1 MISLPIKVQTLG
13 REASFCPAS
22 YQKLGFHRQIPLVDV
37 LCLVCI
43 GEEYGEVEALMITP
57 LPDEAQGS
65 LPSQVDWRSL
75 AKVWSSLDRRCLPR
89 GLTLTQRWEANRLI
103 GLVRGSTSAMLLD
116 SSEPSTITARTSLR
130 YIPRR
135 RSLPVAPASHQYH
148 PPYSSMK
155 DHGGSLCAKLQSTI
169 YKLQSSR
176 VMSMGVS
183 RSFWDAPR
191 HPSSSS

>member
-1 MISLPIKVQTLG
+1 
-13 REASFCPAS
+13 
-22 YQKLGFHRQIPLVDV
+22 
-37 LCLVCI
+37 
-43 GEEYGEVEALMITP
+43 MITP

-65 LPSQVDWRSL
+65 LSSQVDWRSL
-75 AKVWSSLDRRCLPR
+75 VKVWCSLDRRCHSR
-89 GLTLTQRWEANRLI
+89 GLALALRQEANRPVCLA
-103 GLVRGSTSAMLLD
+103 RASTSAISLD

-130 YIPRR
+130 YIPHRW
-135 RSLPVAPASHQYH
+135 SFPVFPASHQHH

-176 VMSMGVS
+176 VISMGVS
-183 RSFWDAPR
+183 RSFGDAPR

>member
-1 MISLPIKVQTLG
+1 
-13 REASFCPAS
+13 
-22 YQKLGFHRQIPLVDV
+22 
-37 LCLVCI
+37 
-43 GEEYGEVEALMITP
+43 MITP

-75 AKVWSSLDRRCLPR
+75 VKVWNSFDRRCHSR
-89 GLTLTQRWEANRLI
+89 GLALTQRWEANRLI
-103 GLVRGSTSAMLLD
+103 SLVRASTSASLLD
-116 SSEPSTITARTSLR
+116 SSESSTITACTSLR
-130 YIPRR
+130 CIPCRWN
-135 RSLPVAPASHQYH
+135 LPVAPASHQHH

-155 DHGGSLCAKLQSTI
+155 DHGESLCAKLQSTI

-183 RSFWDAPR
+183 RSFGDAPR

>member
-1 MISLPIKVQTLG
+1 M
-13 REASFCPAS
+13 
-22 YQKLGFHRQIPLVDV
+22 PLVDV

-43 GEEYGEVEALMITP
+43 WEEYGEVEASMITL
-57 LPDEAQGS
+57 LPNEARGS
-65 LPSQVDWRSL
+65 LPSHVDWRSL
-75 AKVWSSLDRRCLPR
+75 VKVWSSVDRRCHSR

-103 GLVRGSTSAMLLD
+103 GLVRATTSEILLD

-135 RSLPVAPASHQYH
+135 WNLPVAPASHQHH

-155 DHGGSLCAKLQSTI
+155 DHGRSLCAKLQSTI

-191 HPSSSS
+191 HTSSSS